1 MKQKPIAANDL
12 VIMALQKTDDLPYDL
27 LLIADPSKHTIDKYI
42 SHSVV
47 YKADLKGRTIACYA
61 LFGVDNETIEIKN
74 IAVNESFQ
82 GKGIG
87 TMLLN
92 DAIEKAKLK
101 GVKKI
106 IIGTGNSSVG

>member
-47 YKADLKGRTIACYA
+47 
-61 LFGVDNETIEIKN
+61 
-74 IAVNESFQ
+74 
-82 GKGIG
+82 
-87 TMLLN
+87 
-92 DAIEKAKLK
+92 EKAKLK